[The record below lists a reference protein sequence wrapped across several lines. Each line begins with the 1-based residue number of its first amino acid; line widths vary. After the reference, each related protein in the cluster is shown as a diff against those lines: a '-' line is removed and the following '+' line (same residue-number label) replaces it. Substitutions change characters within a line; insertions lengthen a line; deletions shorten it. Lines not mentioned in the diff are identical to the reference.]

1 MKIALVQIA
10 SPDDES
16 AAHRL
21 ERVRSLVA
29 GIAAPVDLIV
39 LPELWRVGFNHFDQ
53 YDALAESMHGPTVQT
68 FAKIAA
74 QRNCQI
80 HVGSIVRR
88 NDNALSNTAILLD
101 RTGQIV
107 HHYDKVHVFGYQSR
121 EAVLLTP
128 GRHVYSSATPFGP
141 IAATTCYDLRFP
153 ALWTQLVAA
162 GAHIV
167 VVPAAWP
174 AARREHWRL
183 LTTARAVDN
192 QVFVV
197 ACNAVGTHGGVEVGG
212 HSRVVD
218 PWGRVVTE
226 ADDAEG
232 VTVVDIDP
240 DLVAQTRSEF
250 PVLSDRLADYTA
262 LITRK
267 ATS

>member
-10 SPDDES
+10 SPDDETP
-16 AAHRL
+16 AHRL
-21 ERVRSLVA
+21 ERVRTLVS

-53 YDALAESMHGPTVQT
+53 YDAVAESMHGPTVQT

-121 EAVLLTP
+121 EAALLTP
-128 GRHVYSSATPFGP
+128 GRQVYSSATPFGP

-153 ALWTQLVAA
+153 GLWAQLVAT
-162 GAHIV
+162 GAHLV

-174 AARREHWRL
+174 AARLEHWRL
-183 LTTARAVDN
+183 LTSARAVDN

-197 ACNAVGTHGGVEVGG
+197 ACNAVGTHAGVALGG
-212 HSRVVD
+212 HSRIVD
-218 PWGRVVTE
+218 PWGRVVAE
-226 ADDAEG
+226 ADDTEG

-240 DLVAQTRSEF
+240 DLVTQTRNEF
-250 PVLSDRLADYTA
+250 PVLSDRLADYSA
-262 LITRK
+262 LTTRK
-267 ATS
+267 AVP